1 MISTSDVELELASQT
16 PLPESSST
24 LSLHSQQITENR
36 HGEELELHD
45 LRENSIL
52 ENDVPGIRNAPTIF
66 VSAANI
72 SSLPPVD
79 GGRKAW
85 QFVSFAAL
93 HQATSEPSIQSYWG
107 RSLLKLWLGASQ
119 IHLAL
124 YSMRTFKTET
134 THLSPMLLRFFL

>member
-1 MISTSDVELELASQT
+1 MISTSVVELELASQT
-16 PLPESSST
+16 PLPGSSSA

-45 LRENSIL
+45 FRGNSIL

-66 VSAANI
+66 VSAANV

-85 QFVSFAAL
+85 QFVSFEAL
-93 HQATSEPSIQSYWG
+93 HQATSELSVQSYWG
-107 RSLLKLWLGASQ
+107 RSLLKLLLGASQ
-119 IHLAL
+119 THLAL
-124 YSMRTFKTET
+124 YLMRTFKTET
-134 THLSPMLLRFFL
+134 SHLSPMLHRFFL